1 MYGAFCPLVKS
12 KRQGDYQTMNLL
24 KKCAALLTAGALCF
38 SMSAC
43 ASSDTGWIMRKD
55 QLEMPAGVYINN
67 LIQSYYDA
75 STMVEDPDADVLDQ
89 EIEGQPAADWIE
101 QNAIDETK
109 KEMAICSEFSARNIA
124 FPEDQ
129 LLSCQQQA
137 QSYYDQSGDNLEKN
151 GIAQGSIELIYQI
164 SYMKTQLFQALY
176 GPSGE
181 DPVSDEELSNYYD
194 DNYIKMAVQTFSF
207 SDMEI
212 PEDATEDE
220 KAAYE
225 EFNDSERSNVYTNAN
240 TFYLQAKIGTENGQS
255 FNDILNEY
263 KKENQ
268 SSDEE
273 YDMTTDNY
281 RLLDTAT
288 TTLDADVIKALK
300 EAEVGEVVMVQT
312 DSMIAV
318 GATADI
324 HEDPT
329 DFDYVKDSIRHALRD
344 ETMEEYL
351 LQQAQDSSYI
361 LNQKAVDRYQIEKL
375 DLD

>member
-1 MYGAFCPLVKS
+1 
-12 KRQGDYQTMNLL
+12 MNLR
-24 KKCAALLTAGALCF
+24 KKCAAVLTAGALAL
-38 SMSAC
+38 SMAAC
-43 ASSDTGWIMRKD
+43 SSDTSWIMRKD
-55 QLEMPAGVYINN
+55 PLEMPVGVYINN
-67 LIQSYYDA
+67 LIQSYYEA
-75 STMVEDPDADVLDQ
+75 TTLVEDAEQDVLSQ
-89 EIEGQPAADWIE
+89 QIEGQDAEDWIQ

-109 KEMAICSEFSARNIA
+109 KAMAICSEFNARNIA
-124 FPEDQ
+124 FSQEQ
-129 LLSCQQQA
+129 LLSCQEQA
-137 QSYYDQSGDNLEKN
+137 ASYYEQAGDNLEKN
-151 GIAQGSIELIYQI
+151 GISQDSIELIYQI
-164 SYMKTQLFQALY
+164 AYMKTQLFQALY

-240 TFYLQAKIGTENGQS
+240 TFYLQAQIGIENGKS
-255 FNDILNEY
+255 WNEILNEFNAQ
-263 KKENQ
+263 NQ

-351 LQQAQDSSYI
+351 LQVAQDDSFV
-361 LNQKAVDRYQIEKL
+361 LNQDAVDRYTIGKL

>member
-1 MYGAFCPLVKS
+1 
-12 KRQGDYQTMNLL
+12 MNLR
-24 KKCAALLTAGALCF
+24 KKCAAVLTAGALAL
-38 SMSAC
+38 SMAAC
-43 ASSDTGWIMRKD
+43 SSDTSWIMRKD
-55 QLEMPAGVYINN
+55 PLEMPVGVYINN
-67 LIQSYYDA
+67 LIQSYYEA
-75 STMVEDPDADVLDQ
+75 TTLVEDAEQDVLSQ
-89 EIEGQPAADWIE
+89 QIEGQDAEDWIQ

-109 KEMAICSEFSARNIA
+109 KAMAICSEFNARNIA
-124 FPEDQ
+124 FSQEQ
-129 LLSCQQQA
+129 LLSCQEQA
-137 QSYYDQSGDNLEKN
+137 ASYYEQAGDNLEKN
-151 GIAQGSIELIYQI
+151 GISQDSIELIYQI
-164 SYMKTQLFQALY
+164 AYMKTQLFQALY

-207 SDMEI
+207 PDMEI

-351 LQQAQDSSYI
+351 LQVAQDDSFV
-361 LNQKAVDRYQIEKL
+361 LNQDAVDRYTIGKL